1 MRINGREVVVALL
14 ALAVSPLASFA
25 QQAGRTY
32 RLGWFATV
40 PRAEQAK
47 TEPYSIAFEQR
58 LRELGF
64 VEGRNLVIE
73 FRSNEG
79 KLEKLPEIA
88 AEFAK
93 LNLDVLCCP
102 TTEPALVAFK
112 QATRDTP
119 IVAVAVDFDPH
130 VAGHIAS
137 LARPGGRITGMT
149 HMQTDLPA
157 KRVEL
162 LKELLPS
169 ARRIAVLADST
180 TTDQLAS
187 AQVGAKHV
195 GLELQVLE
203 FKRQPYDYE
212 SAFAKAV
219 HAKADALL
227 SLGTANFVPARRR
240 ITELALKHRLPSMF
254 HHSVW
259 VQFGGLVS
267 YGASFASTWRRA
279 AEQVGMILNGRN
291 PADIP
296 VEQPTKFELVINLK
310 TAKALGIT
318 IPPLFLF
325 QADEVIK

>member
-1 MRINGREVVVALL
+1 MTMKRRDVVVALL
-14 ALAVSPLASFA
+14 SLGVTPRASIA

-32 RLGWFATV
+32 RIGWFAAV

-73 FRSNEG
+73 FRSDEG
-79 KLEKLPEIA
+79 RLEKLPEIA
-88 AEFAK
+88 ADFAR

-102 TTEPALVAFK
+102 TTEAALVAFK
-112 QATRDTP
+112 QGTRDTP

-149 HMQTDLPA
+149 YVQTELPA

-162 LKELLPS
+162 LKGLLPS

-187 AQVGAKHV
+187 AQAGAKRV
-195 GLELQVLE
+195 GLASVGTWLGADDSGRWQSTQMGG
-203 FKRQPYDYE
+203 FTE
-212 SAFAKAV
+212 SPHPPAP
-219 HAKADALL
+219 AL
-227 SLGTANFVPARRR
+227 TAGSSGR
-240 ITELALKHRLPSMF
+240 EPSR
-254 HHSVW
+254 SS
-259 VQFGGLVS
+259 G
-267 YGASFASTWRRA
+267 
-279 AEQVGMILNGRN
+279 
-291 PADIP
+291 
-296 VEQPTKFELVINLK
+296 
-310 TAKALGIT
+310 
-318 IPPLFLF
+318 
-325 QADEVIK
+325 